1 MYGNEYDYN
10 AYGAYPQY
18 YQSYSYPTY
27 TQPKPQGEEKK
38 GDNEGKICTIIISGN
53 DGSVVKHSIKQ

>member
-38 GDNEGKICTIIISGN
+38 GENEGK
-53 DGSVVKHSIKQ
+53 KEM